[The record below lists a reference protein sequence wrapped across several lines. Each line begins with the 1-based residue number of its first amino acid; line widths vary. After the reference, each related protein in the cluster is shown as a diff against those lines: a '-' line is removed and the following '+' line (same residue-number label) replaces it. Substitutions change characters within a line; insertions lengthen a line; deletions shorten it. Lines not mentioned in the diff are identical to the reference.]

1 MRKRILIIDDQED
14 VRELIGLS
22 LHKLTEW
29 EALHAGTGADG
40 VALAE
45 TEKPDA
51 ILLDMLMPGMD
62 GPATL
67 AALRA
72 KAATR
77 GIPVIFL
84 TGRPEMAEAEPV
96 GVAGIILKPF
106 DLFALPRRI
115 AQILGWE
122 TSAPAAAGGT
132 P

>member
-1 MRKRILIIDDQED
+1 MQKRILVIDDQED

-22 LHKLTEW
+22 LKKLTSW
-29 EALHAGTGADG
+29 EALAAASGAEG
-40 VALAE
+40 VAIAE

-62 GPATL
+62 GAATL
-67 AALRA
+67 ALLQQRHT
-72 KAATR
+72 TR

-84 TGRPEMAEAEPV
+84 TGRPEMADAEPA
-96 GVAGIILKPF
+96 GVAGVILKPF
-106 DLFALPRRI
+106 DLFALPKRI

-122 TSAPAAAGGT
+122 TAAPAAGAQS